1 MKIGIYNFPT
11 DYSMR
16 IDELAVEA
24 EQRGYE
30 SIWVTEHTHIP
41 VSRKTPWPGGA
52 DLPREYWHTHDPFVA
67 LSFAAA
73 ATRTIKLGTG
83 ICLLIERDTLTTA
96 KTVASLDLLSGGR
109 VLFGVGGGWNREE
122 MENHGTDYDTRFQRL
137 EEQIDALRRI
147 WTEDEPEFHGDHVDF
162 DPVWSY
168 PKPLQDP
175 HPPIILGGGT
185 RYTRQRVVDH
195 GDGWLPI
202 EISAAAVRK
211 GVEDLW
217 RRAEEAGRDRG
228 TISVT
233 VFGAEPTRENLD
245 AYEAV
250 GVERVLLRMPSEG
263 RDDLLRRLDRWQ
275 HLIEV

>member
-11 DYSMR
+11 DDSMR
-16 IDELAVEA
+16 VDELAVEA

-30 SIWVTEHTHIP
+30 SIFVTEHTHIP

-52 DLPREYWHTHDPFVA
+52 DLPEEYWHTHDPFVA
-67 LSFAAA
+67 LSFAAG
-73 ATRTIKLGTG
+73 ATSTIKLGTG
-83 ICLLIERDTLTTA
+83 ICLLIERDTLITA
-96 KTVASLDLLSGGR
+96 KSVASLDLLSGGR

-122 MENHGTDYDTRFQRL
+122 MENHGTEFDTRFQRL
-137 EEQIDALRRI
+137 EEQMDALRKI
-147 WTEDEPEFHGDHVDF
+147 WTEDEPEFHGRFVDF

-168 PKPLQDP
+168 PKPVQDP

-202 EISAAAVRK
+202 EISADAVRK
-211 GVEDLW
+211 GVQDLW
-217 RRAEEAGRDRG
+217 RRAEAAGRDRS

-233 VFGAEPTRENLD
+233 VFGAQPTRENLD

-250 GVERVLLRMPSEG
+250 GVERVLLRMPSNG
-263 RDDLLRRLDRWQ
+263 REDLLPRLDRWQ
-275 HLIEV
+275 HLIGS

>member
-1 MKIGIYNFPT
+1 MKIGIFNFPT

-16 IDELAVEA
+16 VDELALEA

-41 VSRKTPWPGGA
+41 TSRKTPWPGGA

-73 ATRTIKLGTG
+73 ATSTIKLATG

-96 KTVASLDLLSGGR
+96 KSVASLDLLSGGR

-122 MENHGTDYDTRFQRL
+122 MENHGTDYETRFQRL
-137 EEQIDALRRI
+137 EEQIDALRKI
-147 WTEDEPEFHGDHVDF
+147 WTEDEPGFHGEHVEF

-168 PKPLQDP
+168 PKPAQDP

-185 RYTRQRVVDH
+185 KYTRQRVVDH
-195 GDGWLPI
+195 ADGWLPI
-202 EISAAAVRK
+202 EISADAVRK

-217 RRAEEAGRDRG
+217 RRAEEAGRDRS
-228 TISVT
+228 TLSVSI
-233 VFGAEPTRENLD
+233 FGAEPTRENLD

-250 GVERVLLRMPSEG
+250 GVERVLFRMPSKG
-263 RDDLLRRLDRWQ
+263 RDDLLPRLDRWQ
-275 HLIEV
+275 HLIDS

>member
-16 IDELAVEA
+16 VDELAVEA

-30 SIWVTEHTHIP
+30 SLFVTEHTHIP

-52 DLPREYWHTHDPFVA
+52 DLPKEYWHTHDPFVA
-67 LSFAAA
+67 LSFAAG
-73 ATRTIKLGTG
+73 ATSTIKLGTG

-96 KTVASLDLLSGGR
+96 KSVASLDLLSGGR

-122 MENHGTDYDTRFQRL
+122 MENHGTDYETRFQRL
-137 EEQIDALRRI
+137 EEQVDALRKI
-147 WTEDEPEFHGDHVDF
+147 WTEDEPSFHGRFVDF

-195 GDGWLPI
+195 CDGWLPI
-202 EISAAAVRK
+202 EISADAVRK

-217 RRAEEAGRDRG
+217 RRAEEADRDRS
-228 TISVT
+228 TLSVT
-233 VFGAEPTRENLD
+233 VFGAQPTRENLD

-250 GVERVLLRMPSEG
+250 GVERVLLRMPSKG
-263 RDDLLRRLDRWQ
+263 RDDLLPRLDRWQ
-275 HLIEV
+275 HLIEA